1 MSNQDSKGRPD
12 VLLIV
17 SDDHAIPAISC
28 RGSQMNQ
35 TPNIDHIGNQ
45 GIWFNNAFCTN
56 AICPPARASILTG
69 KYSHRNNVYTLGDVI
84 DQTEQPIRPQ
94 YLRRTGY
101 QTAVVRR

>member
-1 MSNQDSKGRPD
+1 MKPRPNI
-12 VLLIV
+12 LLIV
-17 SDDHAIPAISC
+17 SDDHATSTISC
-28 RGSQMNQ
+28 YGSQMNQ
-35 TPNIDHIGNQ
+35 TPNIDRIGNQ
-45 GIWFNNAFCTN
+45 GMRFNNAFCTN
-56 AICPPARASILTG
+56 AICTPARASILTG